1 MNHRSVRRLL
11 VMLLAVAGAL
21 PAAEPPVPKADPKA
35 NAAPKT
41 EATPKG
47 KADAKAAE
55 AKPQEPVHLWADN
68 VRYVRPDGLVRVTGD
83 ATIIKGDTRIDAT
96 EVLGYLD
103 ENNQFL
109 RLVAT
114 GNVKITIVIPLTDHP
129 AERPPVQPAPEPN
142 ARRAVCHVADY
153 DLAKKIITLTG
164 DPNEPDV
171 QPIVWM
177 NKDEVH
183 ADKIIMDELKGLTT
197 FEGRVKLA
205 ALTPKG
211 EGAKLDL
218 LPAPKGEPKPDPKGE
233 PKAEPKAEEKAE
245 GKK

>member
-1 MNHRSVRRLL
+1 MNRPSVRRVL

-21 PAAEPPVPKADPKA
+21 PAAEPPVPKSDPKA
-35 NAAPKT
+35 KAEPKA
-41 EATPKG
+41 EAKAKG
-47 KADAKAAE
+47 KADAKAE
-55 AKPQEPVHLWADN
+55 PKPQEPVHLWAEH
-68 VRYVRPDGLVRVTGD
+68 VRYVRPDGLVRVTGG
-83 ATIIKGDTRIDAT
+83 ATIINGDTRIDAE

-114 GNVKITIVIPLTDHP
+114 GAVKIHVVVPLKDHP

-142 ARRAVCHVADY
+142 ARRAVCHMADY

-164 DPNEPDV
+164 NPNEPDV

-183 ADKIIMDELKGLTT
+183 ADKIVMDELKGQTT
-197 FEGRVKLA
+197 FEGKVKLA

-211 EGAKLDL
+211 EGPKLDL
-218 LPAPKGEPKPDPKGE
+218 MPGPKGE
-233 PKAEPKAEEKAE
+233 PKAEPKPEAPAPKEK
-245 GKK
+245 